1 MEGLGGMKG
10 LLVLGA
16 LLAISSLGT
25 PVLAETAK
33 PPMDEHSGRVA
44 MAGSYLGMADYCTA
58 YGVDYRTLAHSTLDR
73 FRAKPFWRQEDKV
86 RAKAMSAVFEE
97 SVVAGTHGQLYSVQ
111 AAKFITMS
119 ELGRDMMKV
128 CTAAHEQAK
137 LISGL
142 QET

>member
-1 MEGLGGMKG
+1 MKR
-10 LLVLGA
+10 LLVLGV
-16 LLAISSLGT
+16 LLAAV
-25 PVLAETAK
+25 PAFAETAK
-33 PPMDEHSGRVA
+33 PAMDEHSGRVA
-44 MAGSYLGMADYCTA
+44 MAGSYLGMADYCTS

-86 RAKAMSAVFEE
+86 RAKAMSAVFED

-128 CTAAHEQAK
+128 CAAAHEQAK

>member
-1 MEGLGGMKG
+1 MKGTG
-10 LLVLGA
+10 LLVLGT
-16 LLAISSLGT
+16 LLAASLQAGAIA
-25 PVLAETAK
+25 AEAAK
-33 PPMDEHSGRVA
+33 PAMDEHSGRVA
-44 MAGSYLGMADYCTA
+44 MAGSYLGMADYCTS
-58 YGVDYRTLAHSTLDR
+58 YGVDYRNLAHSTLDR
-73 FRAKPFWRQEDKV
+73 FRAKPFWRQEDKA
-86 RAKAMSAVFEE
+86 RAKAMSTVFED

-119 ELGRDMMKV
+119 ELGRDMMKI

>member
-1 MEGLGGMKG
+1 MKATG

-16 LLAISSLGT
+16 LLAAAPAVG
-25 PVLAETAK
+25 ETAK
-33 PPMDEHSGRVA
+33 PAMDEHSGRVA
-44 MAGSYLGMADYCTA
+44 MAGSYLGMADFCTT
-58 YGVDYRTLAHSTLDR
+58 YGVDYRNLAHTTLDR
-73 FRAKPFWRQEDKV
+73 FRAKPFWRQDDKA
-86 RAKAMSAVFEE
+86 RAKAMAAVFED
-97 SVVAGTHGQLYSVQ
+97 SIVAGTHGQLYSVQ

-119 ELGRDMMKV
+119 ELGRDMMKI